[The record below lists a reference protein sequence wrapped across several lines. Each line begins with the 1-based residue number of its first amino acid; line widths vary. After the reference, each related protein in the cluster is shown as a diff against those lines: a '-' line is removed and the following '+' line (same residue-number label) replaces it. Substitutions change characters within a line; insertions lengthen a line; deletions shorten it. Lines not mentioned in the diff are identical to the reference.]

1 MTLGCRLPKNVDIV
15 LVLVIIVAFSAIF
28 IFYSRSSHL
37 TIGEGRRWG
46 VHCESVNWDN
56 NTGQIKAVVR
66 NEDNIDVTISQVYVN
81 GTLDDNY
88 VIVPQVIQS
97 YQTAELTLS
106 ETYSKLPNKVDIDF
120 VTDDGHKSGSYWT
133 FINIEMKGLY
143 WDEEWGKIKVVV
155 DCYYDYPETAFGEI
169 YVNGTL
175 DEEVVI
181 TKQFY
186 TADPLAYYYPRY
198 EIYLSGTYEN
208 KPTYTELRIIP
219 VNGHPFDFTVPFPQS
234 ENAQYSAPIIHSFW
248 FDESIGQITV
258 LARFYDTNIQKG
270 AFTYGDIYVNGTLDD
285 AAIIYPKEEPF
296 YEIVLSRAYVEV
308 PSQLTL
314 KLITHYGEFN
324 EITTDELEV
333 RSGNNPP

>member
-1 MTLGCRLPKNVDIV
+1 MSLKTRLTENFGVML
-15 LVLVIIVAFSAIF
+15 LVVIIVAFSAILMS
-28 IFYSRSSHL
+28 YSLISTF
-37 TIGEGRRWG
+37 TIGGSRRWG
-46 VHCESVNWDN
+46 LYFESVNWDN

-66 NEDNIDVTISQVYVN
+66 NADKIDVTISQIYVN

-88 VIVPQVIQS
+88 IIVPQVIQQ
-97 YQTAELTLS
+97 YETVEITLS
-106 ETYSKLPNKVDIDF
+106 ETHSTMPKEVKIELD
-120 VTDDGHKSGSYWT
+120 TDDGYKTGIDKT
-133 FINIEMKGLY
+133 FIDFEMLGLY

-155 DCYYDYPETAFGEI
+155 DCYYDYPEIAFGEI

-181 TKQFY
+181 IKQFY

-234 ENAQYSAPIIHSFW
+234 ENAQYSAPIIHSLW

-296 YEIVLSRAYVEV
+296 YEIVLSRAYAEV

>member
-1 MTLGCRLPKNVDIV
+1 MTLGCRLPKNFDIV
-15 LVLVIIVAFSAIF
+15 LVLAIIVAFSAICM
-28 IFYSRSSHL
+28 FYSMSYSL
-37 TIGEGRRWG
+37 TIGVDRRWG

-66 NEDNIDVTISQVYVN
+66 NEDNLDVTISQIYVN

-88 VIVPQVIQS
+88 VIVPQVIQH

-106 ETYSKLPNKVDIDF
+106 ETYSKMPNEVKIEF
-120 VTDDGHKSGSYWT
+120 VTDDGHKSGSGWT
-133 FINIEMKGLY
+133 FIDFEMLGLY

-155 DCYYDYPETAFGEI
+155 DCYGDYPELAFGEI

-186 TADPLAYYYPRY
+186 TDDPLARYYPRY
-198 EIYLSGTYEN
+198 DIYLSGTYEN

-219 VNGHPFDFTVPFPQS
+219 VNGHPFDFAVPFPQS
-234 ENAQYSAPIIHSFW
+234 ENHHPPIIHSFW
-248 FDESIGQITV
+248 YDESIGQIKV
-258 LARFYDTNIQKG
+258 LVRFHGANIPEG
-270 AFTYGDIYVNGTLDD
+270 AFTYADIYVNGTLDD

-296 YEIVLSRAYVEV
+296 YEVVLSRVYEEV
-308 PSQLTL
+308 PSQITI
-314 KLITHYGEFN
+314 KLLTHYGEFN
-324 EITTDELEV
+324 EIATDELEI
-333 RSGNNPP
+333 RP